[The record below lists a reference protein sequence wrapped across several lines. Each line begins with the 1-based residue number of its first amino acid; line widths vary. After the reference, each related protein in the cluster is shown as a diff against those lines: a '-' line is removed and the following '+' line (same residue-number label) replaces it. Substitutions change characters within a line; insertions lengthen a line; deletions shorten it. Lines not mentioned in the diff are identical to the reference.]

1 MFYAV
6 CLCVVAHLTLRLRFS
21 TLWRFSA
28 VFLTYNIK
36 YKSLISMRISLSVL
50 KPKLSNGSSTM
61 EHLSCGLHRWT
72 QPLYQLQA
80 FHHHHSFYWGSALR
94 KYPTH
99 QPTRCRNR
107 HKTFSLTFRWVL
119 QEELSKQCG
128 TKHRRTTAMNHKRG
142 NKTTASIKARGRAA
156 KWQHSAVWT
165 DESMLSLYIEAL
177 FTVAAQQT
185 KARTG
190 SDRRALQQ
198 QFGSRGRPQQLII
211 FVFTTVCI
219 FIKSPSVLHLLEC
232 RLISIPSL
240 SCRPCPTLSSSLL
253 QGIMCFW
260 VCLVCSGGN
269 FPWSVQMQRETG
281 EQCGAV
287 AARRGSKF
295 LWRFKRGM
303 LSATG
308 GVPRSNHK
316 SVYLV
321 MVSQKDNSPNLCPIT
336 SNMITMMSSSLDCCA
351 ACRLNKLFPFTTKI
365 ANCMS
370 RIPSR
375 NTAAGSTSFE
385 RSHHNWRC
393 VINQ

>member
-61 EHLSCGLHRWT
+61 EHLSCGLYRWT

-156 KWQHSAVWT
+156 KW
-165 DESMLSLYIEAL
+165 
-177 FTVAAQQT
+177 
-185 KARTG
+185 
-190 SDRRALQQ
+190 
-198 QFGSRGRPQQLII
+198 
-211 FVFTTVCI
+211 
-219 FIKSPSVLHLLEC
+219 
-232 RLISIPSL
+232 
-240 SCRPCPTLSSSLL
+240 
-253 QGIMCFW
+253 
-260 VCLVCSGGN
+260 
-269 FPWSVQMQRETG
+269 
-281 EQCGAV
+281 
-287 AARRGSKF
+287 
-295 LWRFKRGM
+295 
-303 LSATG
+303 
-308 GVPRSNHK
+308 
-316 SVYLV
+316 
-321 MVSQKDNSPNLCPIT
+321 
-336 SNMITMMSSSLDCCA
+336 
-351 ACRLNKLFPFTTKI
+351 
-365 ANCMS
+365 
-370 RIPSR
+370 
-375 NTAAGSTSFE
+375 
-385 RSHHNWRC
+385 
-393 VINQ
+393 